1 MIFTIFYDSIQFREK
16 LLFNN
21 YNYRIGEAAR
31 REKLLRH
38 GKRFDDRRIDQERIR
53 DSVTKRVAC

>member
-1 MIFTIFYDSIQFREK
+1 MRFEFREK